1 MTGIT
6 TSSSMESFMSVRSAI
21 ITPPIAVSGA
31 AIIMVRPISTSICTC
46 CTSLVVR
53 VISDGAPNSL
63 TSRRLNR
70 STLRNSPPRTSRPNA
85 IDVRAAKYTA
95 TIEISAS
102 PADSPSMMAPVRTM

>member
-1 MTGIT
+1 MI
-6 TSSSMESFMSVRSAI
+6 TSSSADSCTSVRSAM
-21 ITPPIAVSGA
+21 ITPPTAVSGA

-70 STLRNSPPRTSRPNA
+70 STERNRTRARPG
-85 IDVRAAKYTA
+85 
-95 TIEISAS
+95 
-102 PADSPSMMAPVRTM
+102 RTPWRCGR